1 MHDYRPDPLSGP
13 VTTTNVHVT
22 MPKEETMTR
31 SRISMIVAA
40 AGLVLVGLLAVALFT
55 PGDKEPAE
63 DTTAKSDE
71 VTPVE
76 PKTVEMKNPLGY
88 EVVVPPIEVEPKKSE
103 PVKEPEKEPVK
114 ETVKETTPKKVAGGV
129 IDYTIQPGDMI
140 SKIAV
145 KHGCKSEDIY
155 KLNDGISKDNAH
167 KIRVGQ
173 VIKVPVGEAGAEAVN
188 NAGKTEAKPSGDY
201 YPRRVITAEAGDTA
215 YSLAIEYYGARYMF
229 RKIYEANPELP
240 WSDRLQGGE
249 QVVLP
254 EHGDAPST
262 ASNEQPSGETVERN
276 SLIPPRK

>member
-1 MHDYRPDPLSGP
+1 
-13 VTTTNVHVT
+13 
-22 MPKEETMTR
+22 MTR

-40 AGLVLVGLLAVALFT
+40 AGLILVGLLAVALFT
-55 PGDKEPAE
+55 PGEEAPVDEQ
-63 DTTAKSDE
+63 TAGTDD

-88 EVVVPPIEVEPKKSE
+88 ELTTPPIEITPEPAPLKDPPAVKPEPKKE
-103 PVKEPEKEPVK
+103 QPVAKPE
-114 ETVKETTPKKVAGGV
+114 GGV

-155 KLNDGISKDNAH
+155 KLNDGINKDNAH

-173 VIKVPVGEAGAEAVN
+173 VIKVPVGEKGAEAVA
-188 NAGKTEAKPSGDY
+188 NAGTPESKPQGEY
-201 YPRRVITAEAGDTA
+201 HPRRVVTAEAGDTA
-215 YSLAIEYYGARYMF
+215 YSLAIEYYGARAMF
-229 RKIYEANPELP
+229 RRIVQANPELS
-240 WSDRLQGGE
+240 WGDKLKGGE

-254 EHGDAPST
+254 EFGTAPST
-262 ASNEQPSGETVERN
+262 AEKDKPASGSVERD

>member
-1 MHDYRPDPLSGP
+1 
-13 VTTTNVHVT
+13 
-22 MPKEETMTR
+22 MTR

-55 PGDKEPAE
+55 PGDEQPAE
-63 DTTAKSDE
+63 DTTAKTDE

-88 EVVVPPIEVEPKKSE
+88 EVVVPALDSTPKPEVKPEPVVKTEPKVE
-103 PVKEPEKEPVK
+103 
-114 ETVKETTPKKVAGGV
+114 TPKGGV

-145 KHGCKSEDIY
+145 KHSCKSEDIY
-155 KLNDGISKDNAH
+155 KLNDGINKDNAH

-173 VIKVPVGEAGAEAVN
+173 VIKVPVGEAGAEAVE
-188 NAGKTEAKPSGDY
+188 NAGKTQPKPEGEYYAK
-201 YPRRVITAEAGDTA
+201 RVVTAEAGDTA

-229 RKIYEANPELP
+229 RKIYEANPDLP
-240 WSDRLQGGE
+240 WSDRLKGGE
-249 QVVLP
+249 QVTLP
-254 EHGDAPST
+254 EHGTAPST
-262 ASNEQPSGETVERN
+262 ASSEQPSGETVERD